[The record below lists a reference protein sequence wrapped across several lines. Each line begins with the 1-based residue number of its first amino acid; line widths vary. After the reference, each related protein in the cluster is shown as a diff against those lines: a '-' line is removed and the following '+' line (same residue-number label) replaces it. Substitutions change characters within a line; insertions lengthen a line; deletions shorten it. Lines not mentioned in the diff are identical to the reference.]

1 MVNAR
6 LYIASLVCGIAL
18 LGLDACS
25 SKPVALSPGAI
36 SYDAAQLPAGPVGA
50 LIAYGRKIV
59 MDTPAQAKPYVKA
72 NMSCSACHVAGGTV
86 ANGGWLAVAANF
98 PQYNKRAKRVIMLQD
113 RIAECFL
120 YSMNGRPPAYNS
132 REMIAVTAYITWLS
146 RGQKLFGKADKSTKI
161 LQHPAPAVVSVQN
174 GATLYAQKCSLCH
187 QATGVGV
194 SGTFPPFWG
203 PGSFNNGAGMAK
215 EAMMAGFVKVNMPQ
229 NKPGS
234 LTWQEAYD
242 VSAYVL
248 SHPRP
253 HFAKSQQITFPPQS
267 ASFY

>member
-1 MVNAR
+1 MRSAQIV
-6 LYIASLVCGIAL
+6 ITSLVCLIAL
-18 LGLDACS
+18 LGLNACT
-25 SKPVALSPGAI
+25 SKPVAPSAGATG
-36 SYDAAQLPAGPVGA
+36 YDAAKLPAGPVGD

-59 MDTPAQAKPYVKA
+59 MDTPAQAKPYVRA

-98 PQYNKRAKRVIMLQD
+98 PQYNKRAKRVIALQD

-120 YSMNGRPPAYNS
+120 YSMNGRPPAYDS

-146 RGQKLFGKADKSTKI
+146 RGQKLFEKADTSTKI
-161 LQHPAPAVVSVQN
+161 LQEPAPAVVSVQN

-194 SGTFPPFWG
+194 SGTFPPLWG

-215 EAMMAGFVKVNMPQ
+215 ETMMAGFVKVNMPQ

-253 HFAKSQQITFPPQS
+253 NFVKSTSITFPAQ
-267 ASFY
+267 ASGFF

>member
-1 MVNAR
+1 MRSAR
-6 LYIASLVCGIAL
+6 IVIASLACVVAVF
-18 LGLDACS
+18 GLNACT
-25 SKPVALSPGAI
+25 SKPIAPSTGAI
-36 SYDAAQLPAGPVGA
+36 GYDAAKLPSGPVGD

-59 MDTPAQAKPYVKA
+59 MDTPAQAKPYIAA
-72 NMSCSACHVAGGTV
+72 NMSCSACHIAGGTV

-146 RGQKLFGKADKSTKI
+146 RGQHLFGKSDSTTKI
-161 LQHPAPAVVSVQN
+161 LRHPAPAVVSVQN
-174 GATLYAQKCSLCH
+174 GAALYAQKCSLCH
-187 QATGVGV
+187 QATGAGV
-194 SGTFPPFWG
+194 SGTFPPLWG
-203 PGSFNNGAGMAK
+203 PTSFNNGAGMAK
-215 EAMMAGFVKVNMPQ
+215 IPMMAGFVKVNMPQ

-253 HFAKSQQITFPPQS
+253 KFVKTKSIAFPPQ
-267 ASFY
+267 ASGFF